1 MPRLRIHAK
10 LLAAFII
17 VLLPVLGF
25 LVSDFLSDLRR
36 TREAILHV
44 QFVTAQA
51 VAVQASETFDAAI
64 SFGWA
69 VSKDPLL
76 QTLDPRRLDPHLK
89 ELVEQSPLYDSVS
102 IFDTSGVNRGWSNPR
117 RPNEP
122 RLWIGDRPYFQQVL
136 ATNAPVIS
144 EVIELR
150 RPIRMGLLV
159 STPVRGPDGRPIGA
173 LNVVMRTDLLEQ
185 RYAGARLQPG
195 QALFLADH
203 NGRLAFHTGNP
214 GLSFEQSNAFAAF
227 EPLRAALNGTP
238 SRLDQF
244 ISPLNGDK
252 RLGAFV
258 PVPRYPWAVGVTIP
272 YDIAMAPFYERART
286 RLVAFGGILLLNIL
300 LAALLARFYA
310 RPVRQLQRAA
320 RALGRGEMEQRVH
333 ISTGDELEEF
343 GTTFN
348 EMADQ
353 IARRQV
359 EVDALRAQAE
369 RQAQQLAA
377 TIASVPDAIFLASPG
392 GRLADANPAGLR
404 LLGIGDR
411 SELGGSSPE
420 AHPLQ
425 DMRHPDGRPMAPE
438 ELPIHRA
445 LAGETFT
452 DVEVRQGDRDGQE
465 RLLSVHG
472 APVRDESG
480 RIILGVVVVR
490 DITRRRRQEKELAW
504 LLERELALS
513 RIGQALVSEV
523 ELERIAHVVIEQ
535 SLKALGADA
544 IGLWLAEPERREL
557 TLLASH
563 HALTKEAED
572 SLRSIPL
579 DAPLFIARAA
589 REERIQIIEDILAGG
604 VPAHTGWLAREGGF
618 RGMVAVPLH
627 SRERLIAVM
636 GYFTHEPRPISSQAL
651 EFHAMVGRL
660 FAVAIERARLFQEVR
675 AALRL
680 REEFMSAAAHELK
693 TPVTTIQTWAE
704 LLLNLEALTP
714 RQQKGLTTIV
724 RNTRRISRLVEHLF
738 AAVRMAP
745 GPPKLERR
753 RFDLHALVREQAEK
767 FARITENPIHL
778 EAMGPLYIDAERQ
791 LLGEVVAHLLE
802 NAMRYSPP
810 GQTVE
815 LQARRA
821 GGEVVVSVH
830 DQGPGIPPERQPHVF
845 EPLYEPLPPGAPG
858 YTGVVNLGLHLSRQ
872 IIEAHGGRIWLES
885 HPGEGSTFCFS
896 LPLSPA
902 PAEEDSHP
910 YS

>member
-10 LLAAFII
+10 LLVAFVI

-25 LVSDFLSDLRR
+25 LVVDFLSDLRR

-44 QFVTAQA
+44 QFMTAQA

-64 SFGWA
+64 GFGWA
-69 VSKDPLL
+69 MSKDPLL
-76 QTLDPRRLDPHLK
+76 RTLDSRLLDPHLK
-89 ELVEQSPLYDSVS
+89 ELIGQSPLYDSVAV
-102 IFDTSGVNRGWSNPR
+102 FDTTGFNRGWSNPTL
-117 RPNEP
+117 PGEP
-122 RLWIGDRPYFQQVL
+122 RIWIGDRPYFQQAL
-136 ATNAPVIS
+136 ATNAPVLS

-150 RPIRMGLLV
+150 HPIRTGLLV
-159 STPVRGPDGRPIGA
+159 STPIRGPDGQPIGVI
-173 LNVVMRTDLLEQ
+173 NVVMRTDLLEQ
-185 RYAGARLQPG
+185 RYVGARLQPG
-195 QALFLADH
+195 QALFLADPK
-203 NGRLAFHTGNP
+203 GRMAFHTGNP
-214 GLSFEQSNAFAAF
+214 ELSFEQSNAFADF
-227 EPLRAALNGTP
+227 EPLRAALKGIS
-238 SRLDQF
+238 SRLARF
-244 ISPLNGDK
+244 ISPLHGDE

-258 PVPRYPWAVGVTIP
+258 PVPRYLWAVGVTIP
-272 YDIAMAPFYERART
+272 YDIAMAPLYERARA
-286 RLVAFGGILLLNIL
+286 RLAAFGGILLLNLL

-310 RPVRQLQRAA
+310 RPVRQLQGAA

-343 GTTFN
+343 GTAFN
-348 EMADQ
+348 EMAAQ
-353 IARRQV
+353 IAQRQV

-369 RQAQQLAA
+369 HQAQQLAA
-377 TIASVPDAIFLASPG
+377 IIASVPDAIFLASPD

-404 LLGIGDR
+404 LLGARDR

-420 AHPLQ
+420 SLQFQ

-438 ELPIHRA
+438 ERPIHRA

-452 DVEVRQGDRDGQE
+452 DVEVRLSGRDGQE

-472 APVRDESG
+472 APVRDASG
-480 RIILGVVVVR
+480 RIILGEVVVR
-490 DITRRRRQEKELAW
+490 DITRHRQEEEELAW
-504 LLERELALS
+504 LLERELALA

-523 ELERIAHVVIEQ
+523 ELERIARVVIEQ

-557 TLLASH
+557 SLLASH
-563 HALTKEAED
+563 QLTAMVEE
-572 SLRSIPL
+572 SVRRIPF
-579 DAPLFIARAA
+579 DEPLLTARAA
-589 REERIQIIEDILAGG
+589 REERIQVVEDILAGG
-604 VPAHTGWLAREGGF
+604 APARSGWLAREGGF

-627 SRERLIAVM
+627 SRERLIGVM
-636 GYFTHEPRPISSQAL
+636 AYYTRAPRPVPSRAL
-651 EFHAMVGRL
+651 EFHTMVGRL
-660 FAVAIERARLFQEVR
+660 FAVAIEKARLFQEVR

-704 LLLNLEALTP
+704 LLLNLEAATP

-745 GPPKLERR
+745 GPPKLERQ
-753 RFDLHALVREQAEK
+753 RFDLHVLVKEQAEK
-767 FARITENPIHL
+767 FARTTENPIRL
-778 EAMGPLYIDAERQ
+778 EAMGPLFIHAERQ

-802 NAMRYSPP
+802 NAQRYSPP
-810 GQTVE
+810 GEPVD
-815 LQARRA
+815 LRARRTGDEA
-821 GGEVVVSVH
+821 VVSVR
-830 DQGPGIPPERQPHVF
+830 DVGPGIPLERQPHVF

-885 HPGEGSTFCFS
+885 LPGEGSTFCFS

-902 PAEEDSHP
+902 PSEGDSHA